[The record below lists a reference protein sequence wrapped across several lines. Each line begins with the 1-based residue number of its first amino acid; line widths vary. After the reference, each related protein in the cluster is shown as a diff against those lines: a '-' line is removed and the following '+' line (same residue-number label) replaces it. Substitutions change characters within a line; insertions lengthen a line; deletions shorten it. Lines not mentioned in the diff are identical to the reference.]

1 MNFHGNSGND
11 INDINQL
18 MAQLSSDYNNRSS
31 YLKNNNKNN
40 NKSNNNASKIFSEN
54 ETDRRIEEEQIHR
67 NEINERI
74 NSMRNFKEQ
83 YIHTNNQSVNP
94 NISNINNSYYQN
106 SNSNNIYKKENIDK
120 QDTKFK
126 QDLRQNMNNKMDNF
140 IFDNPGSHL
149 PPLVNINEEHRLGD
163 FNFGLDYKPIVQE
176 RSKLAYKEETNS
188 RLTEYSPLS
197 RSIYM
202 PGKPTELSHLSNKSL
217 TNSPRDIMN
226 ERLSQIPSLSCN
238 VTLKKPNQDNKN
250 SNISAD
256 QEKKYFINPM
266 PNFNDV
272 NQKNEN
278 VVFTNLPVF
287 TK

>member
-1 MNFHGNSGND
+1 MNFKLDEVDD
-11 INDINQL
+11 INKL
-18 MAQLSSDYNNRSS
+18 MAQLSNDYNKP
-31 YLKNNNKNN
+31 KNYQQTLNNKD
-40 NKSNNNASKIFSEN
+40 E
-54 ETDRRIEEEQIHR
+54 RLQEEQIHR

-74 NSMRNFKEQ
+74 NSMRNFKDQ
-83 YIHTNNQSVNP
+83 YIHQNNNIVNP
-94 NISNINNSYYQN
+94 YVSSNHHNELANQN
-106 SNSNNIYKKENIDK
+106 KNEHQNHNQQQSN
-120 QDTKFK
+120 FK

-149 PPLVNINEEHRLGD
+149 PPLIHINEEHKLGD
-163 FNFGLDYKPIVQE
+163 YNFGLDYKPLVQE
-176 RSKLAYKEETNS
+176 RSKLAYKEETNY

-217 TNSPRDIMN
+217 THSPRDVMN
-226 ERLSQIPSLSCN
+226 DRLSQIPSLSCN
-238 VTLKKPNQDNKN
+238 VTLKKPNQDNRN
-250 SNISAD
+250 GNISAD

-272 NQKNEN
+272 NQQNEN